1 MVKPLCKLVRYIIT
15 AKNLFTTRVYVLEVK
30 DMLSNLKT
38 LGPLII
44 YSTDCPIELVATNHQ
59 KPAVHVINHK
69 NILKPKVNPHKD
81 KYT

>member
-1 MVKPLCKLVRYIIT
+1 
-15 AKNLFTTRVYVLEVK
+15 
-30 DMLSNLKT
+30 MLSNLKT

-59 KPAVHVINHK
+59 MPAAHVINHK
-69 NILKPKVNPHKD
+69 NILKPKMNPHKG